1 VNKEEIKKYND
12 DKFCP
17 FCKADNK
24 FVVKNFTQ
32 FGEYFKCS
40 TCGKE
45 WEEVTGVINIKQI

>member
-1 VNKEEIKKYND
+1 MNKEEIKKYND

-17 FCKADNK
+17 FCKADHK

-40 TCGKE
+40 ICGKE